1 MNLRP
6 LTLFGIVVS
15 MVTGIALGVTG
26 FRAWLEPE
34 SNSGHARAFEEVLT
48 HVHANYVSE
57 VDKQSLVNS
66 ALNGMLKQ
74 LDEHS
79 LFLDTRHYRD
89 LQAETSGHFGGIGIE
104 VGIEDDRFTVI
115 AAIDDTPAATAGLV
129 AGDRI
134 LAIDEQPLKGQKLVD
149 VVHQLRGAPGT
160 PVSLQI
166 QRNGATR
173 EIALTRAVIAVASVK
188 ASLLEPG
195 YGYVRISVFQLGT
208 GPAFQDAVRNL
219 RQSSGG
225 RLEGLVL
232 DLRDNPGGVLQAS
245 VAVADAVLDGG
256 LIVYTDGRLPSSKL
270 RYRAGSGDIL
280 DAAPLVVLINEG
292 SASAAEI
299 VAGALQDHGR
309 ATVMGSRSY
318 GKGSVQSVVPVS
330 GDQAIKLTTAYY
342 FTPNGRSIHDA
353 GIVPDLP
360 HPRRDETRESF
371 DARLLADAVA
381 VLKERGAEALHAR
394 VRVL

>member
-6 LTLFGIVVS
+6 LTLLGIVVS
-15 MVTGIALGVTG
+15 MVSGIGMGVIG

-34 SNSGHARAFEEVLT
+34 SDSSHARAFEEVLS
-48 HVHANYVSE
+48 HVHANYVNE
-57 VDKQSLVNS
+57 VDKQTLVNN

-74 LDEHS
+74 LDDHS
-79 LFLDTRHYRD
+79 LFLDNRHYRD
-89 LQAETSGHFGGIGIE
+89 LQAETTGHFGGIGIE
-104 VGIEDDRFTVI
+104 VGLEDDLFTVI
-115 AAIDDTPAATAGLV
+115 AAIDDTPAARAGLA

-134 LAIDEQPLKGQKLVD
+134 VAIDDEPLKGRKLIDIVD
-149 VVHQLRGAPGT
+149 RLRGPPGT
-160 PVSLQI
+160 SVTLRIARDSE
-166 QRNGATR
+166 TR
-173 EIALTRAVIAVASVK
+173 DVALTRAVIAVASVK
-188 ASLLEPG
+188 SWLLEPG
-195 YGYVRISVFQLGT
+195 YGYVRISVFQVGT
-208 GPAFQDAVRNL
+208 GPAFEAALKQLQD
-219 RQSSGG
+219 SSGG
-225 RLEGLVL
+225 ALAGLVL

-245 VAVADAVLDGG
+245 VAVADALLDEG

-270 RYRAGSGDIL
+270 RYRAASGDL
-280 DAAPLVVLINEG
+280 LNAAPMVVLINEG

-342 FTPNGRSIHDA
+342 FTPNGRSIHKA
-353 GIVPDLP
+353 GIEPDVL
-360 HPRRDETRESF
+360 HPRQDESREAF

-381 VLKERGAEALHAR
+381 VLKRGSGDGLHAR
-394 VRVL
+394 LL